1 VWTVRLPDDAVSVDT
16 TGRVVRVAVTDLAVV
31 DERLDGTVPAVVSFD
46 IEWKGRGRRRPLTT
60 ATPPFAGDFFQKAAA
75 RGTFAGSEDGFAFD
89 SRTRVRSIFAML
101 GTEQNGLFAA
111 AAQCP
116 RCVAPEVREPERR

>member
-1 VWTVRLPDDAVSVDT
+1 MWTVRLPDDAVSVDA

-46 IEWKGRGRRRPLTT
+46 IEWKGRGPRRPLTT
-60 ATPPFAGDFFQKAAA
+60 ATPPFTGDFFRKAAA

-89 SRTRVRSIFAML
+89 SRKRVRSTFAML

-111 AAQCP
+111 AALCQS
-116 RCVAPEVREPERR
+116 CVASEARAP